1 MDRFEWIA
9 TAAFGLEGLVARE
22 LARRNITANAVA
34 PGFIATDMTKAL
46 VELVNR
52 AAYRDA
58 AAQMG
63 ARLQQEHGILTAAD
77 IVEQEVRGWR

>member
-1 MDRFEWIA
+1 MGCGPKPIR
-9 TAAFGLEGLVARE
+9 RE
-22 LARRNITANAVA
+22 NLTVRR
-34 PGFIATDMTKAL
+34 MTKAL